1 MTLNSQPA
9 RVSAT
14 GADVRT
20 TPPASIYIITG
31 LSALGGLLFGFDTGV
46 ISGAQL
52 FLIKTF
58 QLNTLQQSIAVS
70 IALVGAVIGALCVGR
85 MNDALGRRKTM
96 IILAI
101 LFIVGALLTAF
112 APDFLFF
119 LSVRIVVGFAFG
131 ASASAVPVY
140 ISEVAPPALRGAMV
154 TMNQLAIT
162 VGIAVSYWVDLA
174 FAHAGLGWPPM
185 FGIAALPG
193 IIFLLGMLFNPETP
207 RWLGMQSK
215 WEEARHVLERLR
227 GTTDVDLELEG
238 IRSTLS
244 QKGRGT
250 LRTLL
255 APGLRGA
262 LVVGIGLAVFQQ
274 FVGINTIIYYAPT
287 IFQSAGISSADS
299 AILATGIVGILNVVV
314 TIVALMLIDRVGRR
328 TLLFVGTVGMVVALI
343 ALGTIFALGP
353 QNAGVLTLI
362 ALLVY
367 IASFALGF
375 GPVFWLMS
383 AEIFPTHVRATGSSI
398 SAFCNWAANLLISVT
413 FLLLIK
419 VIGAPFTFWSYA
431 IMGILAF
438 IFCYIL
444 VPETKGKTLEQIAHY
459 WQNGHHWDKVD

>member
-1 MTLNSQPA
+1 MTLNRHAA
-9 RVSAT
+9 RASGSGAVS
-14 GADVRT
+14 RT
-20 TPPASIYIITG
+20 SPPSSIYLITG

-58 QLNTLQQSIAVS
+58 HLNTTQQSLAVS
-70 IALVGAVIGALCVGR
+70 IALVGAVIGAFCVGR

-101 LFIVGALLTAF
+101 LFMLGALLTAF
-112 APDFLFF
+112 SPSFLFF
-119 LSVRIVVGFAFG
+119 LCIRVVVGFAFG

-140 ISEVAPPALRGAMV
+140 IAEVAPPALRGALV

-162 VGIAVSYWVDLA
+162 IGIAVSYWVDLA
-174 FAHAGLGWPPM
+174 FANAGLGWPPM
-185 FGIAALPG
+185 FGVAALPG
-193 IIFLLGMLFNPETP
+193 AIFLLGMFFNPETP
-207 RWLGMQSK
+207 RWLGMQGK
-215 WEEARHVLERLR
+215 WEESRHVLERLR
-227 GTTDVDLELEG
+227 GTADVDQELEG

-244 QKGRGT
+244 LQERGT

-262 LVVGIGLAVFQQ
+262 LLVGIGLAVFQQ

-287 IFQSAGISSADS
+287 IFQSAGINSASS
-299 AILATGIVGILNVVV
+299 AILATSIVGMLNVVV
-314 TIVALMLIDRVGRR
+314 TIVALLLIDRLGRR
-328 TLLFVGTVGMVVALI
+328 TLLLVGSVGMVIALI
-343 ALGTIFALGP
+343 ALGSIFALSLK
-353 QNAGVLTLI
+353 NAGALTLI

-413 FLLLIK
+413 FLLLIGA
-419 VIGAPFTFWSYA
+419 IGAPFTFWSYA
-431 IMGILAF
+431 VMGIFAF
-438 IFCYIL
+438 IFCYAL
-444 VPETKGKTLEQIAHY
+444 VPETKGKTLEQVAHY
-459 WQNGHHWDKVD
+459 WQNGHHWDEAA